1 MRKLKKVM
9 LVMLIGLI
17 LTPFVYVQLNK
28 VIYANKV
35 TKYLLEKQNYK
46 ENEIKSVKGIWGIKL
61 PPFYATVVFEDEP
74 YVEYIYFAHND
85 VLQFGYNI
93 TEEGRNRGITQSD
106 LKHYNGPK
114 H

>member
-35 TKYLLEKQNYK
+35 KKYLVEKQNYK
-46 ENEIKSVKGIWGIKL
+46 ENEIKSVKGVWGIKL

-85 VLQFGYNI
+85 VLQFRYNI
-93 TEEGRNRGITQSD
+93 TEEGNNKGITQSD
-106 LKHYNGPK
+106 LKHYNVPK
-114 H
+114 Y